1 MTYNHITIKRIPVAL
16 KLAMDDNH
24 EAAVRREERLAN
36 AAPEL
41 LIALRALLQD
51 AIELGIYEG
60 NLNGSAVAARN
71 AIDRA
76 TGSFDDRR

>member
-1 MTYNHITIKRIPVAL
+1 MTYNHITIKRIPVAFE
-16 KLAMDDNH
+16 LAMDDNH

-71 AIDRA
+71 AIDRG